1 MFLNSLRPFNLYDLI
16 VFFLFQLSYFYAK
29 LIFPNSVSMQLGVF
43 FTGISPGGG
52 ASSVWALLLGGNIN
66 LSIVL
71 TTIGT
76 LESFGTC

>member
-1 MFLNSLRPFNLYDLI
+1 M
-16 VFFLFQLSYFYAK
+16 YAK
-29 LIFPNSVSMQLGVF
+29 LIFPNSISMQLGLF

-52 ASSVWALLLGGNIN
+52 ASSVWSLLLGGNIN

-76 LESFGTC
+76 LESFSMYFRKKATNINLSITLEIH